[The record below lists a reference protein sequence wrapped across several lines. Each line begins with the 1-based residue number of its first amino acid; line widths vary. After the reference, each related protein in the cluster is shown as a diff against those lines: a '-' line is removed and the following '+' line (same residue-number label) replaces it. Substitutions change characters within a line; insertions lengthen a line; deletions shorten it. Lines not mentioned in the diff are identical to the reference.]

1 MNRSKSGTNILKSI
15 DWWTVVLYLLLVCF
29 GWLNIYGADYDFDQT
44 SIFDPSNRAGKQ
56 FIWMIISLVVGFL
69 IMLIDDKI
77 FDIFA
82 YIFYAAWIV
91 LLLITPFL
99 ADNTKGSF
107 SWIQFGGF
115 RFQPAELAKCFT
127 ALALAKCM
135 SQYGYNIHK
144 TRDIIVTAA
153 ILLVPMAIIMVPQR
167 ETGSALVFM
176 AFILVLYREGLSK
189 YVPLLFVA
197 AIYFFVITIK
207 YSHALLPWGEGKVGF
222 FVDCLSILLIEAYF
236 LFTKTHLKKHVW
248 ILSGGS
254 VILYGI
260 AILINLFVGI
270 NFDIAFAVIICI
282 SVVYLAIATLYYRIK
297 PIMILAICAAGI
309 LLYSFGCNYIFSDI
323 LQPHQQKRIEVLLG
337 LDDDLSG
344 AGYNVNQAQIAIG
357 SGRFL
362 GKGYL
367 QGTQTKM
374 KFVPEQATDFIF
386 CTVGEEWG
394 FVGSAAVLLV
404 YLAFILR
411 LIYLAERQKSKF
423 SHIYAYCVASIFIAH
438 LAINVGMVL
447 GLMPVIGIPL
457 PFFSYG
463 GSSLLGFSILLFVLL
478 KQDAARIYKM

>member
-1 MNRSKSGTNILKSI
+1 MNKSKSGTNILKSI
-15 DWWTVVLYLLLVCF
+15 DWWTIILYLLLVCF

-56 FIWMIISLVVGFL
+56 FIWMIISLVIGFL

-99 ADNTKGSF
+99 ADNTKGSY

-144 TRDIIVTAA
+144 TRDIIITAA
-153 ILLVPMAIIMVPQR
+153 ILLVPMAIIMLPQR

-176 AFILVLYREGLSK
+176 AFIFVLYREGLSK

-207 YSHALLPWGEGKVGF
+207 YSHAELPWGEGTVGF

-236 LFTKTHLKKHVW
+236 LFTKTHLKKHAW
-248 ILSGGS
+248 ILIGGS
-254 VILYGI
+254 IILYGI

-270 NFDIAFAVIICI
+270 NFDIAFAIIICI
-282 SVVYLAIATLYYRIK
+282 SVVYLIITTLYYRIK
-297 PIMILAICAAGI
+297 PIIMLAICAAGI

-394 FVGSAAVLLV
+394 FIGSAAVLLV

-463 GSSLLGFSILLFVLL
+463 GSSLLGFSILLFILL

>member
-127 ALALAKCM
+127 ALALAKCL
-135 SQYGYNIHK
+135 SLYGYNIHK

-189 YVPLLFVA
+189 YVPILFVA